1 MTSMSQK
8 EYADSR
14 GFSEPYVSKL
24 KKAGKIAFTPDG
36 RVNVEATDM
45 ILNATRDPSR
55 GGDRRPGVIPA
66 AASQPDGDGGSPSGS
81 AGRRTATDGDGT
93 YNAAATRE
101 RVAKARIAE
110 LELAELAGQLVR
122 RDQVDRVVF
131 DVSRQAMDALLTLS
145 DRLAPAVAAEADAFR
160 CAELINAEVR
170 EILKSLAAAEIGE
183 RLVERDAA

>member
-1 MTSMSQK
+1 MSQK

-36 RVNVEATDM
+36 KVNVEATDM

-55 GGDRRPGVIPA
+55 GGDRRPGAVPPP
-66 AASQPDGDGGSPSGS
+66 ASQPDGDGSAPSSP
-81 AGRRTATDGDGT
+81 AGRRAGADGDGT

-145 DRLAPAVAAEADAFR
+145 DRLAPAVAAETDAFR

-170 EILKSLAAAEIGE
+170 EILKALAAREISARLSE
-183 RLVERDAA
+183 REAA